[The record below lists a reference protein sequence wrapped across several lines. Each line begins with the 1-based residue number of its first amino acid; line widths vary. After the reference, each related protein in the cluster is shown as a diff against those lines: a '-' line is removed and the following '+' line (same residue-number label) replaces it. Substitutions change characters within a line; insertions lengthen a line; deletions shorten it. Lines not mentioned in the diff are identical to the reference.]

1 VTSKNE
7 KKYRFC
13 APESPK
19 TPQNGPKTREAR
31 HFLRQDTN
39 FLDSNPRAT
48 QNEGVEQGDPPYGA
62 QGAAGDR

>member
-1 VTSKNE
+1 VPVLRPRIAQNTPNW
-7 KKYRFC
+7 
-13 APESPK
+13 
-19 TPQNGPKTREAR
+19 PQNRKFS